1 MEYLTALIRTSDV
14 RPGTSAVGA
23 KRGGRWADP
32 EDDERDPTPEPGEL
46 PDQQPSKKQR
56 HAPIVWAPKAGAD
69 GGEAP
74 PSTKGPA
81 NAKGGAPPAAD
92 TAAAGRPA
100 RDSPM
105 LTSDSLRR
113 AALEKAESTT
123 QLSGMGRGADNGSS
137 PGMPLSAAERATAEF
152 EDFQRRQEEE
162 GDLGFDPAAPP
173 ALRSSPSGSDDGG
186 RSTWTLNLDIKPT
199 WLW

>member
-1 MEYLTALIRTSDV
+1 MKVRTAFIQTSDF

-32 EDDERDPTPEPGEL
+32 EDVERDPTPEPGEL
-46 PDQQPSKKQR
+46 SDQHLSKKQR

-74 PSTKGPA
+74 PSTTGPA
-81 NAKGGAPPAAD
+81 SSKGGAPSAAA
-92 TAAAGRPA
+92 TAAGRRPA
-100 RDSPM
+100 KDSPM

-113 AALEKAESTT
+113 AALEKVESTT
-123 QLSGMGRGADNGSS
+123 QLSGMARGADNASS
-137 PGMPLSAAERATAEF
+137 PGIPLSAAERATAEF

-186 RSTWTLNLDIKPT
+186 AST
-199 WLW
+199 